1 MTAEFY
7 KRLKEYYMN
16 VGSVLRGE
24 ADAASI
30 FPNPTD
36 IGMSREKIYADF
48 LRLHLPSNCN
58 VLFGGFIFNLE
69 GFESK
74 QIDLII
80 NSNSCIKFDLNNRD
94 GKGKTF
100 ACIEGT
106 IAVASL
112 KSNLTSS
119 ELEDALNNL
128 ASIPPQEP
136 LGNRANPLIRI
147 PNYERWPFKII
158 YAPKG
163 AKIKTILDSIN
174 NFYESNPSI
183 PVTRRPD
190 IIHVAGNYNIIL
202 TSEQGVKTRD
212 GTEIPANTFH
222 YQPDP
227 TDVFGLTYA
236 ILEIQKRAI
245 TAQSILFTYNKI
257 LDNMSF

>member
-1 MTAEFY
+1 MAAEFY
-7 KRLKEYYMN
+7 RRLKDYYTS
-16 VGSVLRGE
+16 VGNVLRGE
-24 ADAASI
+24 ADTASI

-36 IGMSREKIYADF
+36 IGMSREKIYAEF

-58 VLFGGFIFNLE
+58 ILFGGFLFNLD
-69 GFESK
+69 GSESD

-80 NSNSCIKFDLNNRD
+80 NSNSSIKFNFNNRD
-94 GKGKTF
+94 GNGKTF

-119 ELEDALNNL
+119 ELKNALDNL

-136 LGNRANPLIRI
+136 LENRANPLIRI
-147 PNYERWPFKII
+147 PNYDRWPFKII

-163 AKIKTILDSIN
+163 AKIETIFNSIEE
-174 NFYESNPSI
+174 FYISNPSI

-190 IIHVAGNYNIIL
+190 LIHVAGSYDVIL
-202 TSEQGVKTRD
+202 TSEQGGKTRD
-212 GTEIPANTFH
+212 GTEIPGNKFIC
-222 YQPDP
+222 QPDS

-236 ILEIQKRAI
+236 ILEIQKNAI
-245 TAQSILFTYNKI
+245 AAQSILFTYSKI
-257 LDNMSF
+257 LDNMPL